1 VLNCRR
7 YDMPGVGPV
16 PKDPSRRAR
25 RNKDPRASV
34 VLHFEHGEQP
44 ALPDSFPWH
53 EQTYVWWHMWGRSPM
68 AELFTDSDWQFL
80 AETAIFHT
88 SLWNGNLNAGAELR
102 LRVAKFG
109 MTPEDRARLR
119 IVFADAD
126 EKDEKR
132 GTKGSSGQA
141 AAGSAYEG
149 LRAVPKTS

>member
-1 VLNCRR
+1 
-7 YDMPGVGPV
+7 MPGVGPV

-44 ALPDSFPWH
+44 SLPSLLDRDGNEIPWH
-53 EQTYVWWHMWGRSPM
+53 PQVHVWWEMWGRSPM
-68 AELFTDSDWQFL
+68 SELFTESDWVFL
-80 AETAIFHT
+80 AESAIYVD
-88 SLWNGNLNAGAELR
+88 SLWRGDLKAGAELR